1 MRKSRLKLSVALG
14 LVIFYMLSALVWW
27 AFALVRHQESAYA
40 QNLQMLNAK
49 KSWANEYIYHF
60 LYQNT
65 NSVTHKD
72 TFILGTDTFFYS
84 RALIKRE
91 LYIKF
96 PEFNVFFVTKGQR
109 LVQQIS
115 LSIREDIQSDLYR
128 TLLNKKKAWIYEG
141 ITLGVI
147 TILIGGAMFVYLD
160 KIIRLNTQQN
170 NFLLAVT
177 HELKTPIAATKLSL
191 QTLQKGKSADLID
204 KMISMGLSN
213 IKRLSSMVDQIL
225 MATRFESKVLDPN
238 FELTNLNEVIETT
251 LKNMDLGD
259 DKTSRINL
267 KLKDQTQIFLDKSLI
282 AIVIKNLVNNAF
294 KYSESE
300 SSIEISTIESDS
312 NIQFTIADNGI
323 GIPDSEKR
331 KVFEKFFRVGEEKT
345 RKQPGSGLGLYLVK
359 KIIDIH
365 KGKVIL
371 SDNKPSGCMFTI
383 TLSKNIKLDEIV

>member
-40 QNLQMLNAK
+40 KNLQMLNAK

-65 NSVTHKD
+65 NSVTHND

-109 LVQQIS
+109 LVEQIS

-170 NFLLAVT
+170 N
-177 HELKTPIAATKLSL
+177 
-191 QTLQKGKSADLID
+191 
-204 KMISMGLSN
+204 
-213 IKRLSSMVDQIL
+213 
-225 MATRFESKVLDPN
+225 
-238 FELTNLNEVIETT
+238 
-251 LKNMDLGD
+251 
-259 DKTSRINL
+259 
-267 KLKDQTQIFLDKSLI
+267 
-282 AIVIKNLVNNAF
+282 
-294 KYSESE
+294 
-300 SSIEISTIESDS
+300 
-312 NIQFTIADNGI
+312 
-323 GIPDSEKR
+323 
-331 KVFEKFFRVGEEKT
+331 
-345 RKQPGSGLGLYLVK
+345 
-359 KIIDIH
+359 
-365 KGKVIL
+365 
-371 SDNKPSGCMFTI
+371 
-383 TLSKNIKLDEIV
+383 